1 MKSYKCPYC
10 DSAKLIREKLIK
22 HIEKYHQ
29 DMLPENYTAVRVVY
43 DIVNQTPGHG
53 TCRVCKN
60 PTPWNGFKYDV
71 LCGNPKC
78 KEALRELY
86 KKNMVRVR
94 GTYNILSDPE
104 QQKRMLAKRRI
115 SGKYYHSDGGIIE
128 FTGEY
133 ERKFLEFIDNFLQI
147 PSKDI
152 IAPGPIMQYRWNGQY
167 HTYIPDFYY
176 VPYNLIIEIKDGGD
190 DPNTKDS
197 PSMRASREKT
207 IEKERLI
214 TDKGEFNY
222 LRLTN
227 NQFEQLIDIFM
238 AIKEQLMAGK
248 DNEKIIRVHT

>member
-1 MKSYKCPYC
+1 MKTYKCPYC
-10 DSAKLIREKLIK
+10 DSKMIRELLIK

-29 DMLPENYTAVRVVY
+29 DMLPENYSSVRVVY
-43 DIVNQTPGHG
+43 DLVNNTPGHG
-53 TCRVCKN
+53 SCRVCHN
-60 PTPWNGFKYDV
+60 PTKWNGFKYDV
-71 LCGNPKC
+71 LCDNPKC
-78 KEALRELY
+78 KQALRDLY
-86 KKNMVRVR
+86 KKNMIRVR

-104 QQKRMLAKRRI
+104 QQKKMLAHRKI
-115 SGKYYHSDGGIIE
+115 SGKYYHSDGGVIE

-152 IAPGPIMQYRWNGQY
+152 LAPGPLMQYRYNGQW

-176 VPYNLIIEIKDGGD
+176 IPFNLIIEIKDGGD
-190 DPNTKDS
+190 NLNTRDS

-207 IEKERLI
+207 IEKEKLI
-214 TDKGEFNY
+214 TDKGIYNY

-238 AIKEQLMAGK
+238 AIKANLMAGK
-248 DNEKIIRVHT
+248 DAERIVKVYN